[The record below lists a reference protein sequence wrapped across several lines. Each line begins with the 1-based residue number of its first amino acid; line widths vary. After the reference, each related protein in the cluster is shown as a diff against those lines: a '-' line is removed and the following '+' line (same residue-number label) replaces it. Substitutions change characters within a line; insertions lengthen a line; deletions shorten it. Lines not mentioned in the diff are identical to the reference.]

1 MMDLSIV
8 VWALALVLAGLG
20 AVVSYLNETPLPPG
34 THGEETL
41 IEHHLPVSPTDPIPG
56 KAEYLLTQNGEHTNE
71 QEDPVVKEE
80 VL

>member
-1 MMDLSIV
+1 MDLSIV

-41 IEHHLPVSPTDPIPG
+41 IEHHLPVSPFNPILG
-56 KAEYLLTQNGEHTNE
+56 KTEYLLTQNGELTNE
-71 QEDPVVKEE
+71 QEEPAIKEE
-80 VL
+80 AL